1 MTDDI
6 YETPSSTPNFQTE
19 LAEQLAE
26 LVPEAVADGK
36 IDVLKLQELLA
47 QDASDT
53 SERFGLFW
61 PGKQRALRT
70 AQIPTTA
77 TLRPEPERSK
87 DWDTTKNVFIE
98 GDNLEVLKIL
108 QKHYHGKI
116 KMIYIDPPYNTGKEF
131 VYPDNFKEGLENY
144 LEWTQQVADDGKKL
158 STNSETDGRYHSNW
172 LTMMYPRLKLARN
185 LLSHDGVIAISIDD
199 HEQDNLKKLC
209 NEIFGEQNFVA
220 QLVWNTKEASKG
232 VPPTQM
238 VTDIHE
244 YVLVY
249 SRSGDFKFNGVKRT
263 TEAFSNP
270 DDDPRGVWRKEAVV
284 STVSKKTFEI
294 IDPTTGHRF
303 NRAWAFSPESMQRMI
318 AEGKILFPAKETGTP
333 LQKKFFNDYTNEGVP
348 ITTQLGTFQSRK
360 ATSDLMRMFEGEK
373 LFDFPK
379 PVDLLKFLVEQ
390 STGSDDII
398 LDFFAGSATLG
409 HAVFQLNSEQ
419 SSSRNFILVQLPE
432 PTAEESDARRAGYKS
447 ISELSRRRLEIAG
460 QQIIGN
466 GLGFV
471 DVGFRSYRLVNT
483 NFEKWSVE
491 SDVDLDR
498 LEQHLFSMRDSAD
511 DESKVEYLLVEVL
524 IKLGY
529 SLSEIV
535 TSVMIAELQFSS
547 VGDGLILAYM
557 DESKKPNLVGFREA
571 LDHLP
576 SKLIILEDAFQG
588 DDELK
593 TNLAQL
599 CKSKNIELW
608 TA

>member
-1 MTDDI
+1 MSEEI
-6 YETPSSTPNFQTE
+6 FETPSSTPNFQTE
-19 LAEQLAE
+19 LAEKLAE

-36 IDVLKLQELLA
+36 IDVLKLKELLA
-47 QDASDT
+47 QDAAEP

-61 PGKQRALRT
+61 PGKQRALRV
-70 AQIPTTA
+70 AQMPTSA
-77 TLRPEPERSK
+77 TLRPEPQKSK

-131 VYPDNFKEGLENY
+131 VYPDNYKEGLENY
-144 LEWTQQVADDGKKL
+144 LEWTLQVADDGKKL

-232 VPPTQM
+232 VPPTRM

-249 SRSGDFKFNGVKRT
+249 SRSGDFKFNGVERT
-263 TEAFSNP
+263 TDAFSNP
-270 DDDPRGVWRKEAVV
+270 DNDPRGVWRKEAVV
-284 STVSKKTFEI
+284 STISKKTFEVV
-294 IDPTTGHRF
+294 DPKTGNRF
-303 NRAWAFSPESMQRMI
+303 NRAWAFSPESMERMI
-318 AEGKILFPAKETGTP
+318 SEGRVIFPAKPTGTP

-379 PVDLLKFLVEQ
+379 PVDLLKFLVDQ
-390 STGSDDII
+390 STGPDDTI
-398 LDFFAGSATLG
+398 LDFFAGSASLG
-409 HAVFQLNSEQ
+409 QAVYQLNSEG
-419 SSSRNFILVQLPE
+419 SGTRKFILVQLPE
-432 PTAEESDARRAGYKS
+432 PTPQESDARRAGYKT
-447 ISELSRRRLEIAG
+447 ISDFSRRRLEIAG
-460 QQIIGN
+460 SQI
-466 GLGFV
+466 LGDGFGFI
-471 DVGFRSYRLVNT
+471 DVGFRAYRLVNT
-483 NFEKWSVE
+483 NFAKWSAN
-491 SDVDLDR
+491 SDLKLDR
-498 LEQHLFSMRDSAD
+498 LEEHLFSLRDSAD
-511 DESKVEYLLVEVL
+511 DETKGEDLLAEVL
-524 IKLGY
+524 IKQGH
-529 SLSEIV
+529 SLSETV
-535 TSVMIAELQFSS
+535 KSVVIASLNFAS

-557 DESKKPNLVGFREA
+557 DEHIKPSLEAFREA
-571 LDHLP
+571 LEHLP
-576 SKLIILEDAFQG
+576 SKFVVLEDALQG

-599 CKSKNIELW
+599 CKNKNIELW

>member
-1 MTDDI
+1 M
-6 YETPSSTPNFQTE
+6 
-19 LAEQLAE
+19 
-26 LVPEAVADGK
+26 
-36 IDVLKLQELLA
+36 
-47 QDASDT
+47 
-53 SERFGLFW
+53 
-61 PGKQRALRT
+61 
-70 AQIPTTA
+70 
-77 TLRPEPERSK
+77 
-87 DWDTTKNVFIE
+87 
-98 GDNLEVLKIL
+98 
-108 QKHYHGKI
+108 
-116 KMIYIDPPYNTGKEF
+116 
-131 VYPDNFKEGLENY
+131 ENY

-232 VPPTQM
+232 VPPTRM

-270 DDDPRGVWRKEAVV
+270 DNDPRGVWRKEAVV

-294 IDPTTGHRF
+294 IDPTTGNRF

-390 STGSDDII
+390 STGQDDII

-409 HAVFQLNSEQ
+409 HAVYQLNAEQ

-432 PTAEESDARRAGYKS
+432 PTTEESDARRAGYNS
-447 ISELSRRRLEIAG
+447 ISDLSRRRLEIAG
-460 QQIIGN
+460 QQVVGN
-466 GLGFV
+466 GLVFGDF
-471 DVGFRSYRLVNT
+471 GFRSYSLVNT
-483 NFEKWSVE
+483 NFAKWLVK
-491 SDVDLDR
+491 SDVKLDR
-498 LEQHLFSMRDSAD
+498 LEQHLFSLRDSAD
-511 DESKVEYLLVEVL
+511 GDSKVESLLAEVL

-535 TSVMIAELQFSS
+535 TSVMIADLQLSS
-547 VGDGLILAYM
+547 IGDGLILAYM
-557 DESKKPNLVGFREA
+557 DERKKPNLRQLREA
-571 LDHLP
+571 LTHLP
-576 SKLIILEDAFQG
+576 SKFIILEDAFQG

-599 CKSKNIELW
+599 CKSQNIELW